1 MNLVTRFRL
10 QRRPGLVLLA
20 LVATLV
26 LGGCGSAAATP
37 TPTYGPVTLEG
48 TEWVLLNYMDAT
60 GAVFTVPMAVTP
72 TAKFAGG
79 QFSGFAGCNTFSG
92 PYTQDGE
99 TIHIGPLAG
108 TKMACDEPL
117 TAVEIAYVRALE
129 VVNTARAAGDSLLLN
144 DSDGNNAL
152 EFQRASN

>member
-1 MNLVTRFRL
+1 MNLVTRFRPTRML
-10 QRRPGLVLLA
+10 GLAVLA
-20 LVATLV
+20 LAATLA
-26 LGGCGSAAATP
+26 LGGCGSATATP
-37 TPTYGPVTLEG
+37 KPSLGPIDLEG

-72 TAKFAGG
+72 TAKFSSG

-92 PYTQDGE
+92 PFTQEGD

-108 TKMACDEPL
+108 TKVACDEPL
-117 TAVEIAYVRALE
+117 TVVEIAYVRALE
-129 VVNTARAAGDSLLLN
+129 LVNTARAAGDTLLLN

-152 EFQRASN
+152 EFTRASN